1 MDAHLLKYYCYK
13 NGFSLARLAEALGM
27 SESTLYRKI
36 SGDSDFYR
44 HEIIEIR
51 GILKLSPDEISK
63 IFFDRELALTQE

>member
-13 NGFSLARLAEALGM
+13 NGLSLSRLAETLGM

-51 GILKLSPDEISK
+51 GVLNLSPDEVSK
-63 IFFDRELALTQE
+63 IFFDRELA